1 MLKSVL
7 NESDAPIRYHLD
19 FVSKPPK
26 FTLKHKGVM
35 FKRSKYVICAFINWI
50 TRISHLKIRELGEIG
65 VTCLAHNYLNSIF
78 KKNKYLNF
86 LLAHL

>member
-7 NESDAPIRYHLD
+7 NELDAPIRHHLD
-19 FVSKPPK
+19 FGSKPSK

-35 FKRSKYVICAFINWI
+35 FKESKYVICAFINWI
-50 TRISHLKIRELGEIG
+50 TRISDLKIREMGEMWI
-65 VTCLAHNYLNSIF
+65 TCLAHNYLNSIF
-78 KKNKYLNF
+78 KKIKYLSF